1 MVIASVCLA
10 VQSGWAAKAYI
21 TDSMKITLRTGPSTQ
36 NKIIAMIASGQPVE
50 ILESQSDWTKI
61 QVLEN
66 RVEKREGWVLS
77 RYLIH
82 RLPWEKQVHLLLK
95 ENNELKEKLPVVKT
109 QLNESL
115 QRIKELESELGKTK
129 KNLSLMEQG
138 YNTLK
143 QGAAGYIK
151 LKESNEV
158 TKSALS
164 KLQESAQILTEEN
177 RILRSS
183 QNVKWFLA
191 GALVLLFG
199 LIIGLVT
206 GKKQKKQ
213 RSMLQM

>member
-1 MVIASVCLA
+1 MVASICLA

-21 TDSMKITLRTGPSTQ
+21 TDSLKITLRTGPSTQ

-50 ILESQSDWTKI
+50 ILDSQSDWTKVQI
-61 QVLEN
+61 LEN
-66 RVEKREGWVLS
+66 RVEKKEGWVLT

-82 RLPWEKQVHLLLK
+82 RMPWEKQVQRLSR
-95 ENNELKEKLPVVKT
+95 ENDQLKEKLPVVKA

-115 QRIKELESELGKTK
+115 QRIKDLEAELGKTT
-129 KNLSLMEQG
+129 KNLSTMEQG

-143 QGAAGYIK
+143 KGAAGYIE
-151 LKESNEV
+151 LKKSHEV
-158 TKSALS
+158 TRSALS

-183 QNVKWFLA
+183 QKVKWFLA

-199 LIIGLVT
+199 LIIGIVI